1 MKNLTILFTVILC
14 LFSYNS
20 WTQNNANSLNHKK
33 VNELQSNNLI
43 IADKIFNPNRK
54 VKYYHVEEITS
65 MKFGGYKTV
74 YDVSNPKLIRNYDL
88 GLNNKRIVTPVFAE
102 GEQVEKTILK
112 SDTLLKIKKISK
124 FSISET
130 PKKVDSYASVDII
143 KTYER
148 VSEKGYESIDML
160 KKLANF
166 YFFSDEFEKAE
177 KNYTKLFNLTT
188 EVEPEY
194 YYRYSVALKSI
205 GKTEKSNEYLKK
217 FNQLSSNNSR

>member
-1 MKNLTILFTVILC
+1 MKNLTIIFTVIIS
-14 LFSYNS
+14 LFSFNS
-20 WTQNNANSLNHKK
+20 WTQNNAISLNDKK
-33 VNELQSNNLI
+33 GNGLQSNNLMI
-43 IADKIFNPNRK
+43 TDKMFNPNRK

-74 YDVSNPKLIRNYDL
+74 YDVSNPTLIRSYDL

-112 SDTLLKIKKISK
+112 SDTLLRIKNSSKIL
-124 FSISET
+124 ISET
-130 PKKVDSYASVDII
+130 PKKVDSYASIDII

-160 KKLANF
+160 KKLANS

-177 KNYTKLFNLTT
+177 KSYSKLFTKTT
-188 EVEPEY
+188 DVEPEY
-194 YYRYSVALKSI
+194 YYRYSIALKSV

-217 FNQLSSNNSR
+217 FNQLSSNSSR